1 MYVVISAREELSH
14 NKDGLLGIGPD
25 ANKTWNN

>member
-1 MYVVISAREELSH
+1 MYVEISAREELSH